1 MANKYIYTYI
11 HTYIHTYINTYIFP
25 EETAGIVKETE
36 METVGRCGHV
46 VTT

>member
-1 MANKYIYTYI
+1 M
-11 HTYIHTYINTYIFP
+11 FP

-46 VTT
+46 VTTSMGLVLLKGV